1 VNSSTE
7 PMTAALMAIHR
18 VNSDLLWAL
27 EWIDSLT
34 DDLNTGR
41 ETEHPRTREFLE
53 DLAQRRTESD
63 PLDVLAREVQL

>member
-1 VNSSTE
+1 VSNSTE

-27 EWIDSLT
+27 EWIDGLT

-41 ETEHPRTREFLE
+41 EAEHPRTREFLE